1 MNLSR
6 PEQRTLHA
14 LARGGYIQHF
24 RNESSSSISAVECH
38 TIEGGIL
45 PDCSIEVFK
54 RLKSKRLIRS
64 SNGKPYRISA
74 AGLKAVRPQLDNR
87 S

>member
-1 MNLSR
+1 MNISH

-24 RNESSSSISAVECH
+24 RDESNAVVAVECH
-38 TIEGGIL
+38 TIEGSIL
-45 PDCSIEVFK
+45 PDCSLDVFK
-54 RLKSKRLIRS
+54 RLKTKRLIRS
-64 SNGKPYRISA
+64 TNGKAYRIA
-74 AGLKAVRPQLDNR
+74 PAGLKAVRPQADNR